1 VAKLKRQLGLFNLTL
16 IGTGIILGAG
26 IYALIGVAAGGAGNA
41 TWLAFLISA
50 VIALLTG
57 LSYAELST
65 MFKGDAGEYDYTSK
79 AINKKFGL
87 VVGLSVIAAS
97 IITAS
102 VVALGF
108 AGYFITLIPL
118 PYLLTAVLVILLM
131 TVINFVGIKESSW
144 FNALSTFVEII
155 GLIII
160 IVLGF
165 KYIGSVNYL
174 EMPLGFTG
182 VFSSAALVFFAYLG
196 FESIVKLRE
205 ETKDPEKNIPKAII
219 ISVAVTSV
227 LYILVAISSVSII
240 GWDQLAQSSA
250 PLSLVAQTALGG
262 ITGPILAVIALFS
275 TSNTILFSSI
285 TSSRQIYGM
294 AKQKSLPKF
303 LSKVHGKTRTP
314 WIAIL
319 ITMFVAIIFLFV
331 GEIDLVA
338 NITNLFLFLT
348 FAAVNLSLIILRYK
362 APKMKRAFR
371 CPLNIG
377 RLAVIPLLGLITSL
391 VMMGFIIWGFL

>member
-1 VAKLKRQLGLFNLTL
+1 MAKLKRQLGLFNLTL
-16 IGTGIILGAG
+16 IGIGIILGAG

-131 TVINFVGIKESSW
+131 TIINFVGIKESSW

-205 ETKDPEKNIPKAII
+205 ETKDPEKNIPRAII

-227 LYILVAISSVSII
+227 LYVLVAISSVSII

-294 AKQKSLPKF
+294 AKQKSVPKF
-303 LSKVHGKTRTP
+303 LSKDFPICWRDRP
-314 WIAIL
+314 
-319 ITMFVAIIFLFV
+319 
-331 GEIDLVA
+331 
-338 NITNLFLFLT
+338 
-348 FAAVNLSLIILRYK
+348 
-362 APKMKRAFR
+362 
-371 CPLNIG
+371 CC
-377 RLAVIPLLGLITSL
+377 
-391 VMMGFIIWGFL
+391 